1 MNLPKLFDV
10 GPFQI
15 RVVLIDSDYSHD
27 VGEQYGSY
35 VERSNTIYLDKGVI
49 DRGGPDA
56 VNLVIHELMH
66 VIYRQYS
73 LLNKTDEELIVNAFA
88 NGLTELFKRTQ
99 LLKWVKYTI
108 GKNK

>member
-27 VGEQYGSY
+27 VGQQYGSY

-49 DRGGPDA
+49 DRG
-56 VNLVIHELMH
+56 
-66 VIYRQYS
+66 
-73 LLNKTDEELIVNAFA
+73 
-88 NGLTELFKRTQ
+88 
-99 LLKWVKYTI
+99 
-108 GKNK
+108 